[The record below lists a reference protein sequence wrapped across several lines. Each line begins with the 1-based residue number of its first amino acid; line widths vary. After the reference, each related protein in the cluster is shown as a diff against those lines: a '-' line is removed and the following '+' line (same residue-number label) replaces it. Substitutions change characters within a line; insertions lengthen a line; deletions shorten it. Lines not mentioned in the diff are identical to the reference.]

1 MAMLGSTGHK
11 RGNSFTVKQEQT
23 LVDAEEEMTET
34 LILQI
39 TTTILTLQTTTILD
53 TATTIHRE

>member
-11 RGNSFTVKQEQT
+11 RGNSFNVKQEQT
-23 LVDAEEEMTET
+23 LVDTEEEMTET